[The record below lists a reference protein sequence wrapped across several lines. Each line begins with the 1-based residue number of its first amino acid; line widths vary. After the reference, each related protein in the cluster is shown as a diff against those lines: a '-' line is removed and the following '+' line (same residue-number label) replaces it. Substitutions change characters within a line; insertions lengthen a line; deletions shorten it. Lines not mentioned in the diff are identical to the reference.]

1 MSRRLIGTLTDPS
14 GTPLAGWTLIIDA
27 RRNSAPT
34 VPLGSRE
41 SVVLGVSG
49 GYDLIIGD
57 GLYMALITAPGDT
70 VQRRLGL
77 FLIAPGTD
85 IDILT
90 LIGLY
95 TPAGSLGTVGLSLA
109 VADEGTQLTGSAT
122 SLNFTGAGAT
132 ATAVGGAVTIDV
144 PGGGGGSA
152 VSYSFAYGDATPA
165 PLLVGAANK
174 AIYSVI
180 LHILEA
186 FNGVGASLTVGDA
199 GQPDRLMLAN
209 QNNPAAPASYA
220 ATPDYVY
227 GSNTQ
232 LLLSITPGAGA
243 TQGRGLL
250 TIEVQL

>member
-14 GTPLAGWTLIIDA
+14 GTPLAGWTLILDA

-41 SVVLGVSG
+41 SVVLDVAG
-49 GYDLIIGD
+49 GYDMLITD
-57 GLYMALITAPGDT
+57 GLYMALLTAPGDT

-77 FLIAPGTD
+77 FLVASGTD

-109 VADEGTQLTGSAT
+109 VADEGVQLTGTAT

-144 PGGGGGSA
+144 PGGDGAPTVFTQASALAEWVVNHNLGYKPLVDILDTGGN
-152 VSYSFAYGDATPA
+152 
-165 PLLVGAANK
+165 LVGAEVA
-174 AIYSVI
+174 
-180 LHILEA
+180 HISLNQ
-186 FNGVGASLTVGDA
+186 FNVRFA
-199 GQPDRLMLAN
+199 
-209 QNNPAAPASYA
+209 A
-220 ATPDYVY
+220 ATTGQAVY
-227 GSNTQ
+227 
-232 LLLSITPGAGA
+232 L
-243 TQGRGLL
+243 
-250 TIEVQL
+250 